1 MQICGPYVPLRQ
13 VIARV
18 LRGVTGRTRRE
29 ARRGIAVAEDM
40 LRESAKQR

>member
-1 MQICGPYVPLRQ
+1 MPLRRILA
-13 VIARV
+13 VLAR
-18 LRGVTGRTRRE
+18 RCTGWTRRE